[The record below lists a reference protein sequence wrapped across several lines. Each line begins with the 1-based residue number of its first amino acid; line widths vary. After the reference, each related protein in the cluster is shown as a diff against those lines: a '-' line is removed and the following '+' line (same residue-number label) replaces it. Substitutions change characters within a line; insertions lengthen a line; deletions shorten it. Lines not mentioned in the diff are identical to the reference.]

1 MTSISYSLL
10 LGTALM
16 CTSLVSAATPSDP
29 LEAGFITPPESAKPH
44 TWWHWMNGNIS
55 KEGITADL
63 EAMKRVGIGGVQV
76 FNVNNTT
83 PRGPVDFMSPAW
95 RELVQFAISEAAR
108 LQMTLT
114 MMNCA
119 GWSNSGG
126 PWVKPENA
134 MQMLAWTDFR
144 VSGPM
149 HFSKVLPQAEFAQ
162 RLYNTGINPGYQR
175 GTEPLKPVGSHFY
188 RDIAVIAF
196 PTPLNEPDER
206 SKRPLSLKDSLE
218 LVSGTANPC
227 MAITKGAVIDLTS
240 RLQADG
246 HLEWDVPK
254 GEWTILRLGYTPT
267 DQFNHPAPP
276 GGEGLECDKFS
287 SLGIQ
292 SVWDGC
298 IKGITDAAGPLAG
311 KAFSGVLIDSWEV
324 GGQHWSPV
332 FAAEFTRRRGYDP
345 TPWLPVLS
353 GREVESGELSSRF
366 LWDMRRTASDL
377 IADNYYG
384 ELTRLCHARG
394 LQSIAEA
401 YGGPF
406 DSVQASGKL
415 DIPMGEFWAGKP
427 DSPVSTEMAGSSK
440 LSASAAHGY
449 GKPIVAA
456 EAFTAR
462 PNDGRW
468 TNTPYSMKVR
478 GDWAFCQGIN
488 RYVFHRYAHQ
498 PWLGVNPGMTM
509 GPYGIN
515 FERTNT
521 WWEQGRAWLSYIAR
535 CQFMLQQGRFV
546 ADVAYLPGDQ
556 APPSQLNAGGIGV
569 TCYDYDTLSADL
581 LQQLRVVDGRLTLP
595 SGMSYKALLVRGN
608 GRLRASLVEKIRELA
623 LAGAVISCPRPESS
637 PSLQDYPAGD
647 ARIAS
652 IASEM
657 WDGKRIATAR
667 TATLLSQAGILPDL
681 EPPLAYN
688 HRQTPDADIYFIA
701 HPVRKAMDCR
711 AIFRVSGRNAEI
723 WHPDTGAIEPA
734 AVTGPRTDG
743 RTELALHFD
752 PAGSLFVV
760 FRNRVSH
767 SSAKLPLALQ
777 SPVEPQSA
785 QTLAGP
791 WTVEF
796 PPKLG
801 APAAV
806 TLDPLISLSE
816 HATAG
821 VRYFSGTAKYSK
833 TFELPAGKV
842 APGTR
847 RILDFGDVDNIAE
860 VILNGVNL
868 GILWKPPFA
877 IDVTAA
883 AKPGTN
889 HLEVRVTNQWINRLI
904 GDEQEPPDVEWCLGE
919 HGLTLK
925 AWPEW
930 FLAGKPR
937 PSSGRI
943 AFTTFKLYEKNSPLV
958 KSGLLGPVTLQ
969 IAETNSAR

>member
-1 MTSISYSLL
+1 MTNGMRLL
-10 LGTALM
+10 LGFMLFFLSGSVLAEDRLAKEFL
-16 CTSLVSAATPSDP
+16 S
-29 LEAGFITPPESAKPH
+29 PPESAKPH
-44 TWWHWMNGNIS
+44 TWWHWMNGNIT

-63 EAMKRVGIGGVQV
+63 EAMKRVGIGGVQL

-95 RELVQFAISEAAR
+95 RELVQFAISEAGR

-126 PWVKPENA
+126 PWVKPDKA
-134 MQMLAWTDFR
+134 MQMLAWTDLR
-144 VSGPM
+144 VSGPSR
-149 HFSKVLPQAEFAQ
+149 FSKMLPQAEFEQ
-162 RLYNTGINPGYQR
+162 RLYTTGIGPGYPK
-175 GTEPLKPVGSHFY
+175 GKEPLKPVGSRFY

-196 PTPLNEPDER
+196 PTPLKEPDER
-206 SKRPLSLKDSLE
+206 SKRPLSLKESME
-218 LVSGTANPC
+218 LTGKSALPGLAIPKSG
-227 MAITKGAVIDLTS
+227 VIDLTS

-246 HLEWDVPK
+246 HLEWDVPN
-254 GEWTILRLGYTPT
+254 GQWTILRLGYTPT

-276 GGEGLECDKFS
+276 GGEGLECDKLS
-287 SLGIQ
+287 PLGLQ
-292 SVWDGC
+292 AVWDGH
-298 IKGITDAAGPLAG
+298 IKGIIDAAGPLAG
-311 KAFSGVLIDSWEV
+311 NPFSGVLIDSWEV
-324 GGQHWSPV
+324 GDQHWSPG
-332 FAAEFTRRRGYDP
+332 FAAEFTKRRGYDP

-353 GREVESGELSSRF
+353 GREVESRELSNRF

-377 IADNYYG
+377 IADNYFG

-394 LQSIAEA
+394 LESIGEA

-406 DSVQASGKL
+406 DAVQASGKV

-427 DSPVSTEMAGSSK
+427 DNPVSSEMAGTCK

-462 PNDGRW
+462 PDDGRW
-468 TNTPYSMKVR
+468 SNTPYSMKIR

-546 ADVAYLPGDQ
+546 ADVAYLPGDE
-556 APPSQLNAGGIGV
+556 APPPRQLRKIPFDV
-569 TCYDYDTLSADL
+569 TGHDFDILSPEL
-581 LQQLRVVDGRLTLP
+581 LQQMRMVDGRLTLP
-595 SGMSYKALLVRGN
+595 SGMSYKALVVGGN
-608 GRLRASLVEKIRELA
+608 GSLQAVLVEKMRELA
-623 LAGAVISCPRPESS
+623 LVGAVISCPRPTLS
-637 PSLQDYPAGD
+637 PSLRDYPVGD
-647 ARIAS
+647 ARIAA
-652 IASEM
+652 IAKEL
-657 WDGKRIATAR
+657 WDGKRIATTNAP
-667 TATLLSQAGILPDL
+667 TLLKEAGILPDF
-681 EPPLAYN
+681 EGPVQYI
-688 HRQTPDADIYFIA
+688 HRQTPDADIYFLA
-701 HPVRKAMDCR
+701 HPVRKPLDCT
-711 AIFRVSGRNAEI
+711 AIFRVSGRHAEI

-734 AVTGPRTDG
+734 TVVGKRTDG

-760 FRNRVSH
+760 FRKQPSDSVANY
-767 SSAKLPLALQ
+767 PLSRR
-777 SPVEPQSA
+777 SPINPQSVEHL
-785 QTLAGP
+785 TGP

-801 APAAV
+801 APASV
-806 TLDPLISLSE
+806 TLDSLISLSE
-816 HATAG
+816 RATAG
-821 VRYFSGTAKYSK
+821 VRYFSGTATYSK
-833 TFELPAGKV
+833 TFELPAEKV
-842 APGTR
+842 EPGTR
-847 RILDFGDVDNIAE
+847 QILDLGGVENIAE
-860 VILNGVNL
+860 VFVNGVNL
-868 GILWKPPFA
+868 GILWKPPFVVD
-877 IDVTAA
+877 ITTA

-889 HLEVRVTNQWINRLI
+889 RLVVRVTNQWINRLI
-904 GDEQEPPDVEWCLGE
+904 GDEQEAPDVEWCPGE

-925 AWPEW
+925 EWPEW
-930 FLAGKPR
+930 FVTGKPR

-943 AFTTFKLYEKNSPLV
+943 CFTTFKLYEKDSPLV
-958 KSGLLGPVTLQ
+958 KSGLLGPVTLRSVKQ
-969 IAETNSAR
+969 IERKD